1 MSKGRHCYL
10 CLIDVRVPVVNG
22 RELCQYIEQK
32 RLQLVNRVVFSTGDI
47 IGRTTMAFLEKADR
61 PYLPEPFS
69 PGDLRAVV
77 TKTLKRR
84 C

>member
-1 MSKGRHCYL
+1 M
-10 CLIDVRVPVVNG
+10 PVVTG
-22 RELCQYIEQK
+22 RELCQYVEQK

-47 IGRTTMAFLEKADR
+47 IGRIIMAFLEKADR

-69 PGDLRAVV
+69 RDDLRAVV
-77 TKTLKRR
+77 TKTLKRW